1 MNSKSIMAMVIIAAA
16 TVALIPALLVSAYA
30 QAATPMTPR
39 TPSPSPS
46 TSNTVGPENINQAQ
60 TQNGFG
66 GDGGAGGTSIF
77 GGDANGGNG
86 GSVSQSQSQGFC
98 KQIAQSEG
106 GDASNTDIGI
116 ANNSSNSIGKD
127 CS

>member
-16 TVALIPALLVSAYA
+16 TVALIPALLASAYA

-39 TPSPSPS
+39 TPNPNPS
-46 TSNTVGPENINQAQ
+46 TSNTVGPENINQD
-60 TQNGFG
+60 QNQFGVG
-66 GDGGAGGTSIF
+66 GDGGFSF
-77 GGDANGGNG
+77 GGSANG